1 MPRAKANEIEMY
13 YEEAGRGPEPVVFI
27 HGYTASRAHW
37 IDIIRRLPL
46 DRLRTFA
53 FDLRGGGRSDRPAS
67 GHNIVQYADDVA
79 DAMRNLGIE
88 TFHYVGHSMGGL
100 IGMYLGLRHPHRLR
114 TLILVAPVPSE
125 GLNVP
130 DELRLTV
137 RDACADGQKY
147 WAFLL
152 TVAGRPLSEEMVQ
165 TFIQHYEA
173 PSEENLEQSWESMK
187 QTNIASR
194 LGEIT
199 VPTLMVTGDR
209 DVNRGASLADAARIP
224 NCALQVF
231 YRVGHQVPHE
241 VPQEFAD
248 LVVEFIEHG
257 VALPLDLQQIASQ
270 SSARAELA

>member
-1 MPRAKANEIEMY
+1 MPRAKAHDIEMY
-13 YEEAGRGPEPVVFI
+13 YEEAGRGPEPVVFV

-37 IDIIRRLPL
+37 MNIIPRLPL
-46 DRLRTFA
+46 DRLRAFA
-53 FDLRGGGRSDRPAS
+53 FDLRGGGRSDRPAA

-79 DAMRNLGIE
+79 DAMKNLGIE

-100 IGMYLGLRHPHRLR
+100 IGMCLALRHPNRLR

-130 DELRLTV
+130 DELRLAI
-137 RDACADGQKY
+137 RDACSDGQKY

-152 TVAGRPLSEEMVQ
+152 TLTGRPLAEEMVQ
-165 TFIQHYEA
+165 AFIQHYEA
-173 PSEENLEQSWESMK
+173 SSEENLEQSWESMK

-199 VPTLMVTGDR
+199 IPTLMVTGDR
-209 DVNRGASLADAARIP
+209 DVNRAATLADAARIP

-231 YRVGHQVPHE
+231 YRVGHQVLHE

-248 LVVEFIEHG
+248 LVVDFIEHG
-257 VALPLDLQQIASQ
+257 VALPLDLQNIASQ
-270 SSARAELA
+270 SSARAQLA